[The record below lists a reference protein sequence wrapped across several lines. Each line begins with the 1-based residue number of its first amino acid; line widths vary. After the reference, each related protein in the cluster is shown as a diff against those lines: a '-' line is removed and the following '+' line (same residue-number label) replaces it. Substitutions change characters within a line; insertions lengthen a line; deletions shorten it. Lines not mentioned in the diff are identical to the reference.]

1 MELAAEQVVI
11 LGQVAKGYGVDDLSV
26 GAAVELVVEPL
37 YELDGVPHLIYR
49 WKPVAAPPRGRPVT
63 APESVAVLGAGMHEW
78 GKWGRPFHEYGI
90 EAALAALDDAGVP
103 WSDVQFVAGGETVR
117 NGYPG
122 YVAAST
128 LTQALGW
135 NGARVASCYAA
146 CASGVTALDTAR
158 ARILAGLCDVALV
171 VGADTT
177 PKGFLAPVAGERWDD
192 PDWLRFRLLG
202 ATNPTYF
209 ALYARRRVDL
219 YGATDADFARVKVKN
234 ARHGLHNPYA
244 RYRKEVTEEEVL
256 ASPMVADP
264 LRLLEICATSDGA
277 AAVVLTS
284 MAYARKHAGGAV
296 PGAHPGRLHRDP
308 PVPQHRHRDAQLLDR
323 LGRRAGPA
331 GARRSG
337 TRSPTPPTRR
347 PASAPRSSAWPR
359 STTCPPPSSSTGTRT
374 SGCARPARPR
384 SCSTTATPR
393 IGGRIPV
400 NPSGGLA
407 CFGEAVPAQAI
418 AQVCEVTW
426 QLRGQAEGR
435 QVEGAKVGRHGQPGP
450 LRPRLRGGALGLTG
464 RPPPVVAVA
473 LCAMAAQRG
482 GATVGPCTTH
492 RRTTSSPPL
501 ARSS

>member
-1 MELAAEQVVI
+1 M
-11 LGQVAKGYGVDDLSV
+11 S
-26 GAAVELVVEPL
+26 
-37 YELDGVPHLIYR
+37 
-49 WKPVAAPPRGRPVT
+49 
-63 APESVAVLGAGMHEW
+63 APESVAVLGVGMHEW

-90 EAALAALDDAGVP
+90 DAALAALDDAGVD
-103 WSDVQFVAGGETVR
+103 WGDVQFVAGGETVR

-122 YVAAST
+122 YVAAAT
-128 LTQALGW
+128 ITQALGW
-135 NGARVASCYAA
+135 NGARVATCYAA
-146 CASGVTALDTAR
+146 CASGVTALDAAR

-209 ALYARRRVDL
+209 ALYARRRMDL

-234 ARHGLHNPYA
+234 ARHGLHNPRA
-244 RYRKEVTEEEVL
+244 RYRKEVTVEEVL

-284 MAYARKHAGGAV
+284 MDYARA
-296 PGAHPGRLHRDP
+296 
-308 PVPQHRHRDAQLLDR
+308 
-323 LGRRAGPA
+323 RAGASSPVRIRAVSTVTPRFPNTVIEMPNFSTDSAAALAPPELTFRDSIAA
-331 GARRSG
+331 GAYEECGIGPDELSL
-337 TRSPTPPTRR
+337 
-347 PASAPRSSAWPR
+347 AEVYDL
-359 STTCPPPSSSTGTRT
+359 STALELDWYENIGLCKPGEAEKLLND
-374 SGCARPARPR
+374 GD
-384 SCSTTATPR
+384 TT

-418 AQVCEVTW
+418 AQICEVTW

-435 QVEGAKVGRHGQPGP
+435 QVEGAT
-450 LRPRLRGGALGLTG
+450 AGLTVNQG
-464 RPPPVVAVA
+464 LFGHGSAV
-473 LCAMAAQRG
+473 LL
-482 GATVGPCTTH
+482 TT
-492 RRTTSSPPL
+492 
-501 ARSS
+501 